1 MGKNLAELCSG
12 VLWKTEAASDEIMY
26 SAEEISKQSVE
37 GAAWCLLIALS
48 EMRKERDELKRELF
62 SQKELELKDVEY
74 SQPLH
79 IAKKKKKKNRE
90 RETYSA
96 ENTKCVAEQS
106 FDKELMGVTQGLKQ
120 PSLQKPGVEVGP
132 HQWRHYQLQ

>member
-1 MGKNLAELCSG
+1 MAKNLAELCSG

-37 GAAWCLLIALS
+37 GAAWCPLIALS

-62 SQKELELKDVEY
+62 SQKELELKDLEY

-79 IAKKKKKKNRE
+79 IAEKKRERE

>member
-1 MGKNLAELCSG
+1 MAKNLAELCSG
-12 VLWKTEAASDEIMY
+12 VLWKTEATSDEIMY

-48 EMRKERDELKRELF
+48 EMRKGRDESKRELF
-62 SQKELELKDVEY
+62 SQKEPELKDLEY

-79 IAKKKKKKNRE
+79 IAKKKKKKG
-90 RETYSA
+90 ETYSA
-96 ENTKCVAEQS
+96 ENTKCVAKQS

-120 PSLQKPGVEVGP
+120 PSLQKPGMEVGP

>member
-62 SQKELELKDVEY
+62 SQKELELKDLEY

-79 IAKKKKKKNRE
+79 IAKKKKKTESEKLILQR
-90 RETYSA
+90 
-96 ENTKCVAEQS
+96 
-106 FDKELMGVTQGLKQ
+106 TQNVWLNSHSIK
-120 PSLQKPGVEVGP
+120 SSWV
-132 HQWRHYQLQ
+132 

>member
-1 MGKNLAELCSG
+1 MAKNLAELCSG

-48 EMRKERDELKRELF
+48 EMRKGRDESKRELF
-62 SQKELELKDVEY
+62 SQKEPELKDLEY

-79 IAKKKKKKNRE
+79 IAKKKKKRE
-90 RETYSA
+90 KLILQR
-96 ENTKCVAEQS
+96 
-106 FDKELMGVTQGLKQ
+106 TQNVWLNSHLIK
-120 PSLQKPGVEVGP
+120 SSWV
-132 HQWRHYQLQ
+132 

>member
-1 MGKNLAELCSG
+1 MAKNLAELCSG
-12 VLWKTEAASDEIMY
+12 VLWKTEASSDEIMY

-48 EMRKERDELKRELF
+48 EMRKGRDESKRELF
-62 SQKELELKDVEY
+62 SQKEPELKDLEY
-74 SQPLH
+74 SQHLQ
-79 IAKKKKKKNRE
+79 IAKKKK

-120 PSLQKPGVEVGP
+120 PSLQKPGMEVGP

>member
-1 MGKNLAELCSG
+1 MAKNLAELCSG

-37 GAAWCLLIALS
+37 GAAWCPLIALS

-62 SQKELELKDVEY
+62 SQKELELKDLEY

-79 IAKKKKKKNRE
+79 IAKKKRERE

>member
-1 MGKNLAELCSG
+1 MAKNLAELCSG

-62 SQKELELKDVEY
+62 SQKELELKDLEY

-79 IAKKKKKKNRE
+79 IAKKKE
-90 RETYSA
+90 RES
-96 ENTKCVAEQS
+96 EKLILQR
-106 FDKELMGVTQGLKQ
+106 TQNMWLNSHSIK
-120 PSLQKPGVEVGP
+120 SSWV
-132 HQWRHYQLQ
+132 